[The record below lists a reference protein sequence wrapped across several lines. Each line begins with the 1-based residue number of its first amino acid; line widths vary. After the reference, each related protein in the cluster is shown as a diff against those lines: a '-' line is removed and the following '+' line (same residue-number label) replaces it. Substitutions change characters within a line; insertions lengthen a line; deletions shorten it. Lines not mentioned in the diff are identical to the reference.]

1 MVIDRLGAAI
11 LMAEVEIPKVRPG
24 GKEVEF
30 KPRIKWEDAT
40 EEQKQTLHW
49 IERFT
54 MMNGKEK
61 WAIRPNTEEE
71 KAEMRLNRAWR
82 LGEMFKFILENCSV
96 EDAIEFYNS
105 RSKDFKEYEVE
116 IDMNIP
122 YCKYSEDHQCT
133 IDCPFFIDGRC
144 NNENDQ
150 L

>member
-1 MVIDRLGAAI
+1 MVIDRIGAAI

-30 KPRIKWEDAT
+30 RPRIKWEDAT

-49 IERFT
+49 IESFT
-54 MMNGKEK
+54 AMDGKEK
-61 WAIRPNTEEE
+61 WAIRPNSEEE

-96 EDAIEFYNS
+96 EDAIEFYNR

-122 YCKYSEDHQCT
+122 YCEYSENHQCT
-133 IDCPFFIDGRC
+133 IDCPFFKGVC
-144 NNENDQ
+144 TYEN
-150 L
+150 

>member
-1 MVIDRLGAAI
+1 
-11 LMAEVEIPKVRPG
+11 
-24 GKEVEF
+24 
-30 KPRIKWEDAT
+30 
-40 EEQKQTLHW
+40 
-49 IERFT
+49 
-54 MMNGKEK
+54 
-61 WAIRPNTEEE
+61 
-71 KAEMRLNRAWR
+71 
-82 LGEMFKFILENCSV
+82 MFKFILENCSV

-105 RSKDFKEYEVE
+105 WNKDFKEYEVE